1 MMRNFLS
8 SATFFRDF
16 FAWQKPVNHGFEAM
30 WTSKHSFMPYRSNH
44 ENSGGL
50 LAAGGNMY
58 FVDGHVRWIRLDDG
72 LRYRRVIRVGL
83 VPSLA
88 VVVSRSDNHCASII
102 AGCSSPETPQQLL
115 MNLSGHAH
123 RFFLSKL
130 TVFCRLP
137 TTWLSRG
144 KTKTESA
151 KLWISQ
157 RRSNLLPNKEVFE

>member
-50 LAAGGNMY
+50 LAAGENMY

-72 LRYRRVIRVGL
+72 TSVLQFACSRRKTLVCREYRYATEREDGR
-83 VPSLA
+83 
-88 VVVSRSDNHCASII
+88 ASW
-102 AGCSSPETPQQLL
+102 P
-115 MNLSGHAH
+115 
-123 RFFLSKL
+123 
-130 TVFCRLP
+130 
-137 TTWLSRG
+137 
-144 KTKTESA
+144 
-151 KLWISQ
+151 
-157 RRSNLLPNKEVFE
+157 